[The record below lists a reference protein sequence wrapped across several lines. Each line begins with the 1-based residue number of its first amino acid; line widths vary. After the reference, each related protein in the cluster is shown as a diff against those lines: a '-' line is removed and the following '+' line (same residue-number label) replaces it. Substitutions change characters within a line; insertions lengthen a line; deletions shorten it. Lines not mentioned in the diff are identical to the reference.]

1 MEILYST
8 TILSFLKKIKKLAFE
23 ILSYEMRFKVGL
35 SRLYYQ
41 GCSYSL
47 QFVVFDHPS
56 TLGVFQ
62 SNLFEIGINK
72 VFLFEREETLK
83 EIIRHELAHLAT
95 FLEFGSCVPAH
106 GREFRAICKRY
117 GWAVEVLKA
126 TVPIEKVVK
135 NKRIV
140 EKVRKL
146 LSLAESP
153 HPSEAKEATLK
164 AQHLLNKY
172 HVEYTPEED
181 ETVLLRVLEKKRGS
195 AKLQSIASIV
205 KNFYVY
211 PVFNKWKKG
220 VYLEIIG
227 DETTTKIAEY
237 VAHFLDHQFEAL
249 WKEAQKEDPLLRG
262 TASKNSFFRGL
273 AEGYKDKEV
282 DSKSLIRVENHLMTM
297 AQKIYPHL
305 SSVSSSFCH
314 HERGARKGRE
324 KGKRMKI
331 REGIQGKCKRFL
343 LA

>member
-8 TILSFLKKIKKLAFE
+8 TILSFLRKIKKMAFE
-23 ILSYEMRFKVGL
+23 ILAHEMRIKVGR
-35 SRLYYQ
+35 SRFYYQ
-41 GCSYSL
+41 GYSYPL

-56 TLGVFQ
+56 TLGTFQ
-62 SNLFEIGINK
+62 SDLFEIGINK
-72 VFLFEREETLK
+72 VFLLENEESVK
-83 EIIRHELAHLAT
+83 EIIRHELAHLVT
-95 FLEFGSCVPAH
+95 FLEFGSRVSMH
-106 GREFRAICKRY
+106 GKEFRAVCKRY
-117 GWAVEVLKA
+117 GWAIEVSKA
-126 TVPIEKVVK
+126 TVPLEKVVK

-153 HPSEAKEATLK
+153 HPSEAEEATLK
-164 AQHLLNKY
+164 AQHLLSKY
-172 HVEYTPEED
+172 NVEYTPEED

-195 AKLQSIASIV
+195 AKLQAIASIV
-205 KNFYVY
+205 RSFYVY
-211 PVFNKWKKG
+211 PVFNKGKKG

-227 DETTTKIAEY
+227 DETSTQIAEY

-249 WKEAQKEDPLLRG
+249 WREAQKEDPLLKG
-262 TASKNSFFRGL
+262 AASKNSFFRGL
-273 AEGYKDKEV
+273 AEGYRGKEI
-282 DSKSLIRVENHLMTM
+282 DSKALIRLENHLITM

-324 KGKRMKI
+324 KGGEMKI
-331 REGIQGKCKRFL
+331 REGIQDKLERFL

>member
-8 TILSFLKKIKKLAFE
+8 TILSFLKKVKTMAFE
-23 ILSYEMRFKVGL
+23 ILTREMKLRVGR

-41 GCSYSL
+41 GYSYPL
-47 QFVVFDHPS
+47 HFIVFDHPS
-56 TLGVFQ
+56 TLGTFQ
-62 SNLFEIGINK
+62 SDLFEIGINK
-72 VFLFEREETLK
+72 VFLLENEEAVK
-83 EIIRHELAHLAT
+83 EIIRHELAHLVT
-95 FLEFGSCVPAH
+95 FLDFGSSVSMH
-106 GREFRAICKRY
+106 GKEFRAVCKRY
-117 GWAVEVLKA
+117 GWAVEVSKA
-126 TVPIEKVVK
+126 TVPLEKVVK

-153 HPSEAKEATLK
+153 HPSEAEEATLK
-164 AQHLLNKY
+164 AQHLLSKY
-172 HVEYTPEED
+172 NVEYAPEED
-181 ETVLLRVLEKKRGS
+181 KTVLLRVLEKKRGS
-195 AKLQSIASIV
+195 AKLQAIASIARS
-205 KNFYVY
+205 FYVY
-211 PVFNKWKKG
+211 PIFNKGKKG

-227 DETTTKIAEY
+227 DKTATQIAEY

-249 WKEAQKEDPLLRG
+249 WREAQKEDPLLKG

-273 AEGYKDKEV
+273 AEGYKGKEV
-282 DSKSLIRVENHLMTM
+282 DSKALIRVENHLITM
-297 AQKIYPHL
+297 AQKIYPYL

-331 REGIQGKCKRFL
+331 LEGIQEKFKRFL